1 MDLKFSQKYLA
12 GTLVFVLV
20 ASMASPTFAFPA
32 KDIPMVEGT
41 LSLNIV
47 SLEIVGS
54 ASIVVGLIVIA
65 GFIIVAIIL
74 SEIFHV
80 RVRKITN

>member
-1 MDLKFSQKYLA
+1 MDLKCSQKYLA

-20 ASMASPTFAFPA
+20 ASMVSPAFAILT
-32 KDIPMVEGT
+32 KDIPLAEGFI
-41 LSLNIV
+41 SLNIV

-80 RVRKITN
+80 KARKITN